1 MSAFEKEPQL
11 VKICGID
18 PQNLQTL
25 VDHNSAVV
33 SIMLTKLN
41 TTQAMS
47 GLMNQYFD
55 YFNYRFF
62 EKLTQMDLTLN

>member
-18 PQNLQTL
+18 PQNLQAL

-47 GLMNQYFD
+47 GLMN
-55 YFNYRFF
+55 
-62 EKLTQMDLTLN
+62 